1 MNRKPHLVLFFFLPH
16 ANLQLYSCEVI
27 EIDENSVDGNLFRNS
42 SAEKEYR
49 GKDLAISR
57 RIIDRGI
64 ILLAIGIFRK
74 RKRAKK

>member
-1 MNRKPHLVLFFFLPH
+1 
-16 ANLQLYSCEVI
+16 VI